1 MNTIHPKT
9 LQSLDPRI
17 SRAGIP
23 TEQETPFE
31 APEELD
37 QFETWEVFHMA
48 KRGERAEHVGSLHA
62 PNAEMAL
69 VLAKEQYGRRSR
81 TVSIWV
87 VRTSDVHAIT
97 VDDADI
103 FETTPEKLHREA
115 RGFRVGT
122 RLTEFKRSRQA
133 ESGESAKEGE
143 A

>member
-1 MNTIHPKT
+1 MNTIHPKI
-9 LQSLDPRI
+9 LDSLDPRI
-17 SRAGIP
+17 ARAEIP
-23 TEQETPFE
+23 ADTETPFE
-31 APEELD
+31 APPELD

-87 VRTSDVHAIT
+87 VRTADVHAIT

-122 RLTEFKRSRQA
+122 RLTEFKRARRA
-133 ESGESAKEGE
+133 EGEEKEGE
-143 A
+143 G